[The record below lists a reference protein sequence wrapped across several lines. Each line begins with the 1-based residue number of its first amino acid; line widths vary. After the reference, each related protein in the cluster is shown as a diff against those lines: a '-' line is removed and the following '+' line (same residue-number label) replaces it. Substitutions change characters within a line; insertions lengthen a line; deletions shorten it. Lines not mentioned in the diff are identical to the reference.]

1 MRGNG
6 VGTRFLVLLFI
17 VGVVLTYMGATDL
30 IRGNKTPVDYST
42 MTASDVKKGVIVE
55 GDVYANLG
63 AFMESYTT
71 RNGVKTGSSQYTY
84 LIPVGEEE
92 YMGLLNNTSTMETQL
107 EAQADATFNYLMGK
121 TSNEPESIHFKGRI
135 LGLDSESKGYMK
147 SYMMDLGYTENEI
160 STYALS
166 YYIKCENYDAGPVEL
181 GIGIVCIAIGAA
193 IVLLPILSAR
203 KNQNVMFAHESSS
216 VGTSP
221 LNDDFDS
228 FQPESYDNTS
238 NTQDT
243 AFNNSAFGDFSS
255 DGGDTSQTSD
265 IFNMDNS
272 DSYMDTSGLG
282 TGLADDY
289 KSEQSKSGLGLK
301 LKDD

>member
-1 MRGNG
+1 MKGNG
-6 VGTRFLVLLFI
+6 VGTRFLILLFI
-17 VGVVLTYMGATDL
+17 VGAVLTYLGAVDL
-30 IRGNKTPVDYST
+30 IRGNKTPVDFYSL
-42 MTASDVKKGVIVE
+42 TASDVKKGIIVE
-55 GDVYANLG
+55 GDLYANLG

-71 RNGVKTGSSQYTY
+71 TNGIKTGSSQYTY
-84 LIPVGEEE
+84 LIPVGDEE
-92 YMGLLNNTSTMETQL
+92 YMGLLNNNSTMEEQL
-107 EAQADATFNYLMGK
+107 EAQADATYAYLSGS
-121 TSNEPESIHFKGRI
+121 TSVEPVVVHFKGRV

-181 GIGIVCIAIGAA
+181 GIGIVCLAIGAA
-193 IVLLPILSAR
+193 IVLIPILSAR

-228 FQPESYDNTS
+228 FQSENYDNTG
-238 NTQDT
+238 NAQDT
-243 AFNNSAFGDFSS
+243 AFNDFADFSS

-265 IFNMDNS
+265 IFNMDSS
-272 DSYMDTSGLG
+272 DNHMNTSGLG
-282 TGLADDY
+282 AGIADDY
-289 KSEQSKSGLGLK
+289 KTEQPKSGLGLK

>member
-1 MRGNG
+1 MKGNSI
-6 VGTRFLVLLFI
+6 GTRFLIVLFI
-17 VGVVLTYMGATDL
+17 IGVVLTYIGAMDL
-30 IRGNKTPVDYST
+30 IRGSKTPVDYST

-55 GDVYANLG
+55 GDLYGNLG

-71 RNGVKTGSSQYTY
+71 TNGIKTGSSQYTY
-84 LIPVGEEE
+84 LIPVGDEE
-92 YMGLLNNTSTMETQL
+92 YMGLLNNSSTMEEQL
-107 EAQADATFNYLMGK
+107 EAQADATFNYLMGN
-121 TSNEPESIHFKGRI
+121 TSAEMSAVHFKGRI

-147 SYMMDLGYTENEI
+147 SYMMDLGYTENDI

-181 GIGIVCIAIGAA
+181 GIGIVCLAIGAA
-193 IVLLPILSAR
+193 IVLIPILSAR
-203 KNQNVMFAHESSS
+203 KNQDVMFAHESSS
-216 VGTSP
+216 VGSSP

-228 FQPESYDNTS
+228 
-238 NTQDT
+238 
-243 AFNNSAFGDFSS
+243 NNSAFEDFSS
-255 DGGDTSQTSD
+255 DGGDSSQTSD

-282 TGLADDY
+282 AGLADDY
-289 KSEQSKSGLGLK
+289 KPEQSTSGLGLK